1 MKYSVTEG
9 APSDILQNDG
19 QVFVT
24 FQLTTLSNIK
34 IIQPIEEKKIEIK
47 VSQLH

>member
-19 QVFVT
+19 QVFAH
-24 FQLTTLSNIK
+24 SNLQQSHIWNHT
-34 IIQPIEEKKIEIK
+34 QPIEEKKIETK